1 MRSDS
6 PRGGMREKQNEVT
19 VRKKNNSKNQGPRGA
34 GGLLCVL
41 RWGPPRAE
49 EATEMTTE
57 RGGRSSRGAETQAPG
72 VERSPGGSGCTSGA
86 EEDPTQFRSLS
97 SKYLYS
103 NVKPSLRL

>member
-1 MRSDS
+1 
-6 PRGGMREKQNEVT
+6 MREKQNEVT

-57 RGGRSSRGAETQAPG
+57 RGGRSSRGAETQAAG
-72 VERSPGGSGCTSGA
+72 VEKSPGGSGCTSGA

>member
-41 RWGPPRAE
+41 RWGPP
-49 EATEMTTE
+49 E
-57 RGGRSSRGAETQAPG
+57 RRKQR
-72 VERSPGGSGCTSGA
+72 
-86 EEDPTQFRSLS
+86 
-97 SKYLYS
+97 K
-103 NVKPSLRL
+103 